1 MAAPIDFYFD
11 FSSPYGYFA
20 SLRIDEIAR
29 RHERSVTWRPYL
41 LGAVFKITKMQPLVE
56 YPIKGDYMRRDWE
69 RTARLQNAKW
79 QMPGMF
85 PFAAINASRI
95 VYWLGDR
102 DPALAQRFAQ
112 AAYRHAFGE
121 GRDIVSVNAVAAI
134 AESVGIPHGDTLA
147 AINDPAVKERLRK
160 EVDAGIE
167 RGVFGS
173 PFVIVDGEPFWGADR
188 LDQVDGWLA
197 TGGW

>member
-1 MAAPIDFYFD
+1 MKPPIDFYFD

-20 SLRIDEIAR
+20 SLKIDEIAK
-29 RHERSVTWRPYL
+29 RHQRAVTWRPYL
-41 LGAVFKITKMQPLVE
+41 LGAVFKITKMQPLLA
-56 YPIKGDYMRRDWE
+56 YPIKGDYMKHDWV

-79 QMPGMF
+79 KLPEMF

-95 VYWLGDR
+95 VYWLGDK
-102 DPALAQRFAQ
+102 DPGLAQRFAR
-112 AAYRHAFGE
+112 ATYHHAFGE
-121 GRDIVSVNAVAAI
+121 GRDIVSVNAVAAL
-134 AESVGIPHGDTLA
+134 AESVGVPQGDTLA
-147 AINDPAVKERLRK
+147 AIANPAVKERLRQ
-160 EVDAGIE
+160 EVDAAIE